1 MLEYFQSLVEE
12 ENGTLTSLDE
22 KVVEVELDSFG
33 VTMVLLE
40 IDAKHPWLPNGSLS
54 EADIE
59 NLTWLKIEELINA
72 NK

>member
-12 ENGTLTSLDE
+12 ENGTLNSLDE

-40 IDAKHPWLPNGSLS
+40 IDSEHPWLPNGSLQG
-54 EADIE
+54 ADIE
-59 NLTWLKIEELINA
+59 NLTWDDIVRMIDE